1 MNKQLQHVEN
11 FHKAFRLTVNQEPVI
26 LDENTAYLRYALL
39 NEENQEYYEAC
50 LDNNLEEIV
59 DALGDQLYIVL
70 GTIITHG
77 CQHII
82 EQVFDEIQ
90 RSNMSKLENGQP
102 IINGENGVLDESK
115 PLGKVLKSKNWT
127 PPNIKQF
134 LK

>member
-1 MNKQLQHVEN
+1 MNKQLQHVED

-77 CQHII
+77 CQDII
-82 EQVFDEIQ
+82 EDVFDEIQ
-90 RSNMSKLENGQP
+90 RSNMSKLGDDGKP
-102 IINGENGVLDESK
+102 IIAII
-115 PLGKVLKSKNWT
+115 GKVT
-127 PPNIKQF
+127 PSQLYEHIRF
-134 LK
+134 SHL